1 VAAAAAAAIVAAAA
15 AAAVVAV
22 AVATEA
28 AAVAVVIVVA
38 VTVVVAAAAAV
49 AAAVAGSPLSG
60 ILTTVRLEHAAPK
73 GSASSLVVNQ
83 LIPNSKRFTMSDT
96 PGGTQKRSSLAPW
109 LIGCGLVFVLAI
121 VGLGGAGYY
130 LWTQSVF
137 TEDADINAVAT
148 EIIPGAKAPDGLEPI
163 WAMDMNFLGMKMAVF
178 GESGMEMGGGAPETG
193 MMIVVASGET
203 GKGAVIGNTMQN
215 SAGEGNEV
223 RDAEEIGEEVLKV
236 GGVDITFKKSR
247 GKQQDVAV
255 MLYVAEFP
263 TSAGRQPMVLI
274 MGPEEKF
281 DHKVMDAFLAAI
293 GPLEKSDTDRTDE
306 PDSPADPEGKPESGA
321 GEPGKAKKPDPGK

>member
-1 VAAAAAAAIVAAAA
+1 
-15 AAAVVAV
+15 
-22 AVATEA
+22 
-28 AAVAVVIVVA
+28 
-38 VTVVVAAAAAV
+38 
-49 AAAVAGSPLSG
+49 
-60 ILTTVRLEHAAPK
+60 
-73 GSASSLVVNQ
+73 
-83 LIPNSKRFTMSDT
+83 MSDT
-96 PGGTQKRSSLAPW
+96 PGGAQKRSSLAPW

-148 EIIPGAKAPDGLEPI
+148 EIIPGAKAPDGLEPV

-178 GESGMEMGGGAPETG
+178 GEPGMEMGEGTPETG
-193 MMIVVASGET
+193 MMIVVASGER

-255 MLYVAEFP
+255 LLYVAEFP
-263 TSAGRQPMVLI
+263 ASAKRQPMVLI

-281 DHKVMDAFLAAI
+281 DRKIMDAFLAAI
-293 GPLEKSDTDRTDE
+293 GPLEKSDMDRADK
-306 PDSPADPEGKPESGA
+306 PDSPADPQGKPESGT
-321 GEPGKAKKPDPGK
+321 GEPDKAKKSDTGK